1 MDEVRLGLCL
11 DVLRTLPDNS
21 VDAIVTDPPYGL
33 GTKEP
38 TVAQIEAYLRG
49 ENLDV
54 GGDFM
59 GKTWEIPS
67 VATWRQAL
75 RVLKPGRHVCA
86 FAGTRTWD
94 IMLAGMEAAGFTREG
109 SLGEPFGSPV
119 IAWMHGQGFP
129 KSLNI
134 AKAIDKK
141 LGLAPKVVATETRY
155 NEPSG
160 IVGLG
165 RDRQLIEREITEAV
179 SPEAKKWQGWGTALK
194 PAWEPIITLRKPGP
208 LPQELPP
215 LLIPFLYC
223 AKVTKSEADAG
234 IDKRL
239 AALGL
244 SDLERNTHPTRKPV
258 TLMRWLIQHTALSG
272 ETVLDPFCGSGS
284 TGVAAIDFGCDFL
297 GIEMDKT
304 YHRIAE
310 ARIKWAQE
318 TSMASAR
325 SAFEMIMEM
334 DD

>member
-1 MDEVRLGLCL
+1 
-11 DVLRTLPDNS
+11 
-21 VDAIVTDPPYGL
+21 
-33 GTKEP
+33 
-38 TVAQIEAYLRG
+38 
-49 ENLDV
+49 
-54 GGDFM
+54 
-59 GKTWEIPS
+59 
-67 VATWRQAL
+67 
-75 RVLKPGRHVCA
+75 
-86 FAGTRTWD
+86 
-94 IMLAGMEAAGFTREG
+94 MLAGMEAAGFTREG

-134 AKAIDKK
+134 AKAIEAKK
-141 LGLAPKVVATETRY
+141 LQGR
-155 NEPSG
+155 SDS
-160 IVGLG
+160 VGLRTTNEQKDGPG
-165 RDRQLIEREITEAV
+165 RVRNSNRNDGLMGEDLGPRTIHDHVTV
-179 SPEAKKWQGWGTALK
+179 PEAKKWQGWGTALK

-208 LPQELPP
+208 VVELPP

-239 AALGL
+239 VALGL

-297 GIEMDKT
+297 GIEMDET